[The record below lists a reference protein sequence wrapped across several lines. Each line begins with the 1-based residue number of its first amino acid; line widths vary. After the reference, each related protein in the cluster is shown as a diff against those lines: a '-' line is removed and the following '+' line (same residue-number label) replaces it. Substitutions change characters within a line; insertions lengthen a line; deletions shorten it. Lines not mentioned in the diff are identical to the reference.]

1 MNTNQPITDDLLGKY
16 LSRETNEQENALV
29 ENWLKENDSNK
40 KQLLDYQFITNEI
53 DKISLKEQQSV
64 DVDAAWEKVQKKIS
78 NKGKVVEF
86 KPKQYFNVSKIAASV
101 SLFLMA
107 GLLIYL
113 VSKKSVETIAFETTN
128 FTTEKTLPDGSIITL
143 NKNSKLTYSAD
154 FQGDTREVSLEGEA
168 FFDIKRDESKPFV
181 IHAKGSEIKVLGT
194 SFNVKAYNEAVK
206 VSVETGKVSFKRKK
220 IEQTLTKGEEAEW
233 VSQKDTIV
241 KRLILDKNTMAYK
254 THVYVFEDKSLD
266 EILKVLS
273 EGYQVPI
280 LLKNSSLK
288 YCKLT
293 TKFDNETLPNTLNII
308 AETLNLRLSKE
319 NETYYFDGECR

>member
-1 MNTNQPITDDLLGKY
+1 MNDDLLGKY
-16 LSRETNEQENALV
+16 LSRETNEQENAMV

-40 KQLLDYQFITNEI
+40 KQLLDYQFIIQEI
-53 DKISLKEQQSV
+53 DKVSRTEQQTV
-64 DVDAAWEKVQKKIS
+64 NVDAAWKNVQSKIR
-78 NKGKVVEF
+78 NKGKIIEF
-86 KPKQYFNVSKIAASV
+86 KPKPFFNPSRVAASV

-113 VSKKSVETIAFETTN
+113 VSKKSIETVAIETTN
-128 FTTEKTLPDGSIITL
+128 FTTEKILPDGSVITL
-143 NKNSKLTYSAD
+143 NKNSKLTYSTD

-168 FFDIKRDESKPFV
+168 FFDIKRDEKKPFI
-181 IHAKGSEIKVLGT
+181 IHAKDTEIKVLGT
-194 SFNVKAYNEAVK
+194 SFNVNAYNDAVK
-206 VSVETGKVSFKRKK
+206 VSVETGKVSFKKKK

-233 VSQKDTIV
+233 IAEKDTIV
-241 KRLILDKNTMAYK
+241 KRLIIDKNTIAYK

-293 TKFDNETLPNTLNII
+293 TKFDNETLPNSLNII
-308 AETLNLRLSKE
+308 AETLNLKLTKE